1 MDIVSHGLW
10 GGIAFG
16 RKSKR
21 SYWLAFLFG
30 ILPDLLAFGPYFVL
44 TWLGVFNI
52 PGLPRLPNIPREP
65 PDPSLIPDFVFKV
78 YNISHSLIV
87 FLILFAIVWL
97 ILRRP
102 LFELSAWGLHILID
116 IPTHSD
122 KFFPT
127 PFLWPASN
135 LYINGHSWTSP
146 EIFIPNV
153 LVLVGLHVWF
163 FIARQR
169 RRFKTQSI

>member
-16 RKSKR
+16 RKSKGN
-21 SYWLAFLFG
+21 YWLAFLFG
-30 ILPDLLAFGPYFVL
+30 ILSDLLAFGPYFVL

-52 PGLPRLPNIPREP
+52 PGLPQMPSIPREP
-65 PDPSLIPDFVFKV
+65 PDPSLIPSFVHQTYSV
-78 YNISHSLIV
+78 THSLVV
-87 FLILFAIVWL
+87 FVILFVIVWL
-97 ILRRP
+97 MLRRP
-102 LFELSAWGLHILID
+102 LWELSAWGLHILID

-127 PFLWPASN
+127 PFLWPLSSAH
-135 LYINGHSWTSP
+135 INGYSWASP

-153 LVLVGLHVWF
+153 LVLAALYLWF
-163 FIARQR
+163 YLKNR
-169 RRFKTQSI
+169 RKNHAILK